1 MAEKNKAIIQ
11 MIICSIMWSIA
22 GILFRFIDCNPF
34 VIAGWRSFFSMITVF
49 VFMKISKMKIHFTKN
64 ALLNAVFLSLTYF
77 AFVSA
82 NKLTTAANAIV
93 LQFTSPVFIL
103 LLSFF
108 IFKKKI
114 IRADVLA
121 VAFTLSGIALF
132 FFDKM
137 DSGRL
142 SGNLVGILSGI
153 FMAAMYVFCGESG
166 DDERMCGILLGHI
179 ITAAV
184 GIAFTPFTQ
193 NTLDLSA
200 FFWLAVL
207 GVVQLGIP
215 YILVGLALKSC
226 PPLACCLIGVIEPL
240 LNPLWVFLIDGEIPG
255 TMSFVG
261 ATVILITITV
271 WCIYKG
277 RIGEA

>member
-1 MAEKNKAIIQ
+1 MSEKNKAIIQ
-11 MIICSIMWSIA
+11 MVICSMMWSIA

-34 VIAGWRSFFSMITVF
+34 VIAGWRSFFSMITVL
-49 VFMKISKMKIHFTKN
+49 VFMKISKIKIHFTKN
-64 ALLNAVFLSLTYF
+64 SMASALFLCLTYF

-103 LLSFF
+103 LINFF
-108 IFKKKI
+108 IFKKKV
-114 IRADVLA
+114 IRADVLT
-121 VAFTLSGIALF
+121 VILTLTGIALF
-132 FFDKM
+132 FFDQM
-137 DSGRL
+137 DSGKL
-142 SGNLVGILSGI
+142 AGNIVGILSGV
-153 FMAAMYVFCGESG
+153 FVAAMYVSCGESK
-166 DDERMCGILLGHI
+166 DDERMSGILLGHI
-179 ITAAV
+179 ITAV
-184 GIAFTPFTQ
+184 IGIAFTPFTQ
-193 NTLDLSA
+193 NTLDLNA
-200 FFWLAVL
+200 FFWLVVL